1 MKIKTVEQLLATLLI
16 GVLVIGSL
24 FVSCEPD
31 NSYYSWENNNDN
43 SYCPWDNNNNNSY
56 YPWENTSPIE
66 EPTANE
72 QVVPQ
77 QFSTNAKILAV
88 KSNDNGC
95 LFLLYCPGN
104 EKAPGDWKT
113 EKYIIFALR
122 YCGDIYSHYH
132 YGLQVFTD
140 YKKAEDTFNN
150 GYVKSKY

>member
-31 NSYYSWENNNDN
+31 D
-43 SYCPWDNNNNNSY
+43 SY

-66 EPTANE
+66 KPTANE

-77 QFSTNAKILAV
+77 QFSTNAKLLETM
-88 KSNDNGC
+88 SGDNGY
-95 LFLLYCPGN
+95 LFLLYYPGN

-113 EKYIIFALR
+113 EKYVIFALK
-122 YCGDIYSHYH
+122 YCGDNYSHYH
-132 YGLQVFTD
+132 YGSQVFTD
-140 YKKAEDTFNN
+140 YKKAKDTFNK
-150 GYVKSKY
+150 GRIKSIY

>member
-31 NSYYSWENNNDN
+31 DS
-43 SYCPWDNNNNNSY
+43 C

-66 EPTANE
+66 KPAANE
-72 QVVPQ
+72 QVAPQ
-77 QFSTNAKILAV
+77 QFSTNAKLLET
-88 KSNDNGC
+88 KSNDNGY

-113 EKYIIFALR
+113 EKYIIFALQ

-132 YGLQVFTD
+132 YGSQVFTD
-140 YKKAEDTFNN
+140 YKKAKDTFDK
-150 GYVKSKY
+150 GHIKSIY